1 MLRVREYN
9 EKDIPHIL
17 RLHRL
22 AMEEIGAYK
31 GDGPRDD
38 DLRNIAASYNDGLF
52 IVGELENKLVAMGA
66 IRKIDNLETLDKQ
79 IAAHLLY
86 KKAGF
91 SEFKKEIIDGFNC
104 TWYEL
109 RV

>member
-1 MLRVREYN
+1 
-9 EKDIPHIL
+9 
-17 RLHRL
+17 
-22 AMEEIGAYK
+22 
-31 GDGPRDD
+31 
-38 DLRNIAASYNDGLF
+38 
-52 IVGELENKLVAMGA
+52 MGA
-66 IRKIDNLETLDKQ
+66 IRKIDNETCELKRMRTEPGHQGKGFGKIILVQLVKYAKQLHYKKIILETSDKQ

-91 SEFKKEIIDGFNC
+91 SEFKKEVIDGFNC